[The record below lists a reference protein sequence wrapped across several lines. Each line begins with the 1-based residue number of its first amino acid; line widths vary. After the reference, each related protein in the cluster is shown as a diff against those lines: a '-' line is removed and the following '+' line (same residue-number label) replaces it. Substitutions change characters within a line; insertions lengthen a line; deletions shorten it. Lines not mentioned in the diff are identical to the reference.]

1 MKRSLFL
8 ISAVLLFHLQLHAS
22 EVPDPETLERLGN
35 GEILLLDA
43 GTNKEGGSAR
53 GQVIIHA
60 SAKAVWDVILSCEQK
75 FTFVNGLKKC
85 EVIEDAGDR
94 ALIHQVVKRSWATP
108 TVDFVY
114 ESLNDPY
121 REIRFQ
127 LVEGNMQAM
136 EGAWAFTETTD
147 GLLLDYRVRVQ
158 PAMSVPAFIVSSDLR
173 KGMPDMIACI
183 RGLAG
188 GSGSTERVKGDLE
201 RCAGTP

>member
-1 MKRSLFL
+1 
-8 ISAVLLFHLQLHAS
+8 
-22 EVPDPETLERLGN
+22 
-35 GEILLLDA
+35 
-43 GTNKEGGSAR
+43 
-53 GQVIIHA
+53 
-60 SAKAVWDVILSCEQK
+60 
-75 FTFVNGLKKC
+75 
-85 EVIEDAGDR
+85 
-94 ALIHQVVKRSWATP
+94 
-108 TVDFVY
+108 VDFVY

-127 LVEGNMQAM
+127 LVEGNMKAM

-188 GSGSTERVKGDLE
+188 GSGSAERVKGDLE